1 MHIIINNFVFS
12 HVHFVLYI
20 MLSFGLCMFLLCCR
34 IKILSF
40 VHLGHT
46 ISVTCDDRSEI
57 MKKRSMLCGQ
67 INSVLC
73 FFSKRDPIIKLSL
86 LKSYCSSFYGCVLWD
101 LSHSCINDF
110 CVIWRKGLRRVWDLP
125 HNTHSNLLSPLCGS
139 LPLMDEI
146 SCRNAQFIG
155 NCLKSD
161 CEIVNFIARHGVY
174 FSRMLS
180 PIGRNAQFCS
190 SRFSISLNDIGTVTK
205 N

>member
-1 MHIIINNFVFS
+1 
-12 HVHFVLYI
+12 
-20 MLSFGLCMFLLCCR
+20 
-34 IKILSF
+34 
-40 VHLGHT
+40 
-46 ISVTCDDRSEI
+46 
-57 MKKRSMLCGQ
+57 MLCGQ

-101 LSHSCINDF
+101 LSHSCINEF
-110 CVIWRKGLRRVWDLP
+110 SVIWRKGLRRVWDLP
-125 HNTHSNLLSPLCGS
+125 YNTHSNLLSPLCGS

-146 SCRNAQFIG
+146 SCRSAQFIG

-190 SRFSISLNDIGTVTK
+190 SRFCISLNDIGTVTVTR
-205 N
+205 NLVWAHVRSNLSLSILYAVMSLLELLFY

>member
-1 MHIIINNFVFS
+1 
-12 HVHFVLYI
+12 
-20 MLSFGLCMFLLCCR
+20 
-34 IKILSF
+34 
-40 VHLGHT
+40 
-46 ISVTCDDRSEI
+46 
-57 MKKRSMLCGQ
+57 MLCGQ

-161 CEIVNFIARHGVY
+161 CEIVNFIARRGVY

-190 SRFSISLNDIGTVTK
+190 SRFSIPLNDIGTVTK
-205 N
+205 NLVWAHVRSNLSLSILYSVMSLLELLFIKFRYFTLPLFSFSDIENAIYALAAC